1 MKTYIVSMKNKYL
14 TYSVFNFDKQGVRRD
29 APKVCTTLGAIIA
42 PEGALRHKECLEP
55 GVHDL

>member
-14 TYSVFNFDKQGVRRD
+14 MYSVFDFDKQGVRRD
-29 APKVCTTLGAIIA
+29 APKVCTTWGAIIA
-42 PEGALRHKECLEP
+42 LEGALWHKGCLEP

>member
-14 TYSVFNFDKQGVRRD
+14 THSLFDFDKQGVRRD
-29 APKVCTTLGAIIA
+29 IPKVCTTQGAIIA
-42 PEGALRHKECLEP
+42 PESALRHKEYLEP